1 MDLDFEKELV
11 EIEARIAE
19 LSKPVEP
26 TVTEGQTPAEAK
38 AEARAEAKEAKSV
51 AGEVAELKKALEA
64 LKKNVYANLTPWQT
78 VQVARHIDR
87 PLLRDYTTGVFS
99 EFIELHGDRCFGDDH
114 GIIGGFATVGK
125 HRVMLIGHQKGKT
138 VEENVKSNFGM
149 ANPEGYRKALRLMK
163 LAEKFGVPVV
173 SFIDTPG
180 AYPGLDAEARGQAE
194 AIARNLTEMSQLQVP
209 LLVVVTGEGGSG
221 GALGI
226 AVGDVVI
233 MLSNAVYS
241 VISPEGCASI
251 LWRDGAK
258 APDAAEA
265 LKLTAKS
272 LKDLGIVDEII
283 PEPAGGAHRDH
294 QATFEAVKERLI
306 SHLKRLKGVAP
317 RKLVDRRYEKFA
329 EIGRSKR
336 KLRR

>member
-1 MDLDFEKELV
+1 MDLDFEKDIVEL
-11 EIEARIAE
+11 EAKIAE
-19 LSKPVEP
+19 LSKPAEQP
-26 TVTEGQTPAEAK
+26 APEGQTAAEAK
-38 AEARAEAKEAKSV
+38 AEAKEAKAE
-51 AGEVAELKKALEA
+51 AGEIAELKEKLEA
-64 LKKNVYANLTPWQT
+64 LKKDVYANLTPWQT
-78 VQVARHIDR
+78 VQVARHDNR
-87 PLLRDYTTGVFS
+87 PLLRDYIAGVFS

-114 GIIGGFATVGK
+114 GIIGGFATIGK
-125 HRVMLIGHQKGKT
+125 HRVMLVGHQKGKT
-138 VEENVKSNFGM
+138 VEEKVKANFGM
-149 ANPEGYRKALRLMK
+149 ATPEGYRKALRLMK
-163 LAEKFGVPVV
+163 LAEKYGLPVI
-173 SFIDTPG
+173 SFVDTPG

-209 LLVVVTGEGGSG
+209 LLVIVTGEGGSG

-258 APDAAEA
+258 APEAAEA
-265 LKLTAKS
+265 LKLTAQS
-272 LKDLGIVDEII
+272 LKELGIVDEII
-283 PEPAGGAHRDH
+283 AEPAGGAHRDH
-294 QATFEAVKERLI
+294 AATFAAVKDRLL
-306 SHLKRLKGVAP
+306 SHLKRLKGAAP